1 MEGERGERTWTRTS
15 LSPENDYRCSNPCR
29 PNGRTA
35 GAPGRVDVTSGI
47 DGIMRRFP
55 TDTTDLRRTRM
66 AGDTDGQCPLCTD
79 LTWSDG
85 AGHEMEG
92 TAQEEVIRLLY
103 RVGGGGRGS
112 TPEKNR
118 TAFFHGTRVLVAG
131 PIDWAVS
138 ESISS
143 STSSLCDP
151 FAVRPMKGAHN
162 TMTQFFLLTN
172 FPSEEATLSLS
183 DRMWMC
189 CDTATYTKAGAVTK
203 SVI

>member
-1 MEGERGERTWTRTS
+1 MRWGRFVEGERGERTWTRTS

-103 RVGGGGRGS
+103 RVGGGAWIDAGKE
-112 TPEKNR
+112 PYCLFPWN
-118 TAFFHGTRVLVAG
+118 TRFSR
-131 PIDWAVS
+131 W
-138 ESISS
+138 
-143 STSSLCDP
+143 
-151 FAVRPMKGAHN
+151 
-162 TMTQFFLLTN
+162 TN
-172 FPSEEATLSLS
+172 
-183 DRMWMC
+183 
-189 CDTATYTKAGAVTK
+189 
-203 SVI
+203 